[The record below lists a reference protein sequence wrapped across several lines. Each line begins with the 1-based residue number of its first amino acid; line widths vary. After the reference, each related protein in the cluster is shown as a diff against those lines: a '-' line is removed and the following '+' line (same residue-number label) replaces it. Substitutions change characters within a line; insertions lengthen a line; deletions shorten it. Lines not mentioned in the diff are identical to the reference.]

1 MLPSPGLCLAL
12 LLSHVFWFLWAS
24 LSHTGASV
32 TASCWWLP
40 GSGCSQDLT
49 PELRPRH
56 PGCPWAPQ
64 LAAPRISQSQRHP
77 YHFLRDWFPPPA
89 SGPDPS
95 EKRHPPIHPKSNS
108 RWVLAILLPNGL
120 SLPTCCCPAP
130 FTLFCTLS
138 QRGQK
143 PAHALPCQSL
153 SGTSC
158 RRGKSH
164 SLNWHSRPHIWPWL
178 PAPASS
184 PIPPLSPDPQST
196 LPAPHCLHCP
206 PPASTC
212 LASRTPIDPS
222 KPS

>member
-1 MLPSPGLCLAL
+1 MQPPGSPSPKGIPII
-12 LLSHVFWFLWAS
+12 SSETGFLP
-24 LSHTGASV
+24 
-32 TASCWWLP
+32 LP
-40 GSGCSQDLT
+40 QVLT
-49 PELRPRH
+49 PARSSTH
-56 PGCPWAPQ
+56 PS
-64 LAAPRISQSQRHP
+64 I
-77 YHFLRDWFPPPA
+77 
-89 SGPDPS
+89 
-95 EKRHPPIHPKSNS
+95 PK
-108 RWVLAILLPNGL
+108 AIQGGSWLFCSLNGL

-196 LPAPHCLHCP
+196 LPAPHCLHYP